1 MAKPA
6 IYIDGQEGTT
16 GLRIREMLAPREDLD
31 LLLIPTEER
40 KDLRVRREFLN
51 RADLCVLCLPDD
63 AAAEALAM
71 IDNPQTRVIDTSTAR
86 RVDSDWVYG
95 LPELSSEHRERI
107 RRVVI
112 VQLIKSR
119 TLRTISGNMPMAT
132 PRSTGPAT
140 ARPFGAQRIPTCE
153 SHHHEPFE

>member
-16 GLRIREMLAPREDLD
+16 GLRIREMLAPREDLE
-31 LLLIPTEER
+31 LLLIPTKER

-86 RVDSDWVYG
+86 RVDSD
-95 LPELSSEHRERI
+95 L
-107 RRVVI
+107 
-112 VQLIKSR
+112 
-119 TLRTISGNMPMAT
+119 LRTAFISISIASLASSDPSLYAASTFSSSLPLINRSAT
-132 PRSTGPAT
+132 PCMSSTGT
-140 ARPFGAQRIPTCE
+140 NDF
-153 SHHHEPFE
+153 